1 MVKISGMNVF
11 PNEIEYIVG
20 ENVQEI
26 DKCCAIDF
34 EKNGKPY
41 IKLYVIM
48 KEGYDFSQMVEQKIK
63 NTIKT
68 NLMKYSLPKE
78 IECVSE
84 LPLTAIGKVDYN
96 KLKEKEQI
104 L

>member
-26 DKCCAIDF
+26 DKCCAVDF

-41 IKLYVIM
+41 IKLYVMM
-48 KEGYDFSQMVEQKIK
+48 KEGYEFSQMVEQKIK
-63 NTIKT
+63 NTKKT
-68 NLMKYSLPKE
+68 NLMKYSLQKE

-84 LPLTAIGKVDYN
+84 IPLTEIGKVDYN

>member
-1 MVKISGMNVF
+1 
-11 PNEIEYIVG
+11 
-20 ENVQEI
+20 
-26 DKCCAIDF
+26 
-34 EKNGKPY
+34 
-41 IKLYVIM
+41 M
-48 KEGYDFSQMVEQKIK
+48 KEGYEFSQMVEQKIK